1 MHAMIMEAP
10 GLSLRQ
16 VELPLPE
23 CGVNDILLRDGSIR
37 GAAVL
42 TME

>member
-1 MHAMIMEAP
+1 MHAMILEAP
-10 GLSLRQ
+10 GLALRQ

-23 CGVNDILLRDGSIR
+23 CGTSDKLLKDDSIS